1 MNEQRAKWGTPV
13 GQENEMAQI
22 LRVLIV
28 EDNGRDAALLVR
40 ELKRGGYD
48 LTYERVETLEAMQT
62 ALYRQTWDLVVS
74 DYSMPLFSAPAA
86 LHAVRSSE
94 LDLPFIIVSGTI
106 CEETAVEAM
115 RAGANDFMQ
124 KGQLTRLLPAVAREL
139 REAQRRARHRAVEQ
153 QLRHAQKMETMGQ
166 LTGGIAHDFNNLLN
180 VIVAHLE
187 MLKDLIGGDPARVDL
202 IDGALNGA
210 MCGAELIKRLLA
222 FARQQPLSARTMEL
236 NSRLADTAAMLK
248 RTLGEDIRISTSFA
262 PELWTVRVDPS
273 QLEDA
278 VLNLAINSRDA
289 MPDGGALMIQTANIR
304 LNDREAPIN
313 VIPGDYVRLSVTDTG
328 TGIPADIVERV
339 TEPFF
344 TTKEPGQG
352 TGLGL
357 SMIYGLTKQSGG
369 HLNISSEVGVGT
381 TVSLFFPRVE
391 ADDATAS
398 TPSEPATIR
407 LGTAQILLVEDDP
420 SVRNAASALLGSLG
434 YQVEAVESAKVALTR
449 LKERAFDVVFSD
461 LVMPDMNGIVLAREV
476 RRSYPHIAILL
487 TSGFSTS
494 LPSTIEL
501 RELGAG
507 FLAKPY
513 RKMEMAAALEAILN
527 VSAAHSQRAT
537 A

>member
-1 MNEQRAKWGTPV
+1 
-13 GQENEMAQI
+13 
-22 LRVLIV
+22 
-28 EDNGRDAALLVR
+28 
-40 ELKRGGYD
+40 
-48 LTYERVETLEAMQT
+48 
-62 ALYRQTWDLVVS
+62 
-74 DYSMPLFSAPAA
+74 
-86 LHAVRSSE
+86 
-94 LDLPFIIVSGTI
+94 
-106 CEETAVEAM
+106 
-115 RAGANDFMQ
+115 
-124 KGQLTRLLPAVAREL
+124 
-139 REAQRRARHRAVEQ
+139 
-153 QLRHAQKMETMGQ
+153 
-166 LTGGIAHDFNNLLN
+166 
-180 VIVAHLE
+180 
-187 MLKDLIGGDPARVDL
+187 
-202 IDGALNGA
+202 
-210 MCGAELIKRLLA
+210 
-222 FARQQPLSARTMEL
+222 
-236 NSRLADTAAMLK
+236 
-248 RTLGEDIRISTSFA
+248 
-262 PELWTVRVDPS
+262 
-273 QLEDA
+273 
-278 VLNLAINSRDA
+278 
-289 MPDGGALMIQTANIR
+289 
-304 LNDREAPIN
+304 
-313 VIPGDYVRLSVTDTG
+313 
-328 TGIPADIVERV
+328 VERV

-420 SVRNAASALLGSLG
+420 SVRNAASALVGSLG